1 MNFTMQSI
9 NISNKIKINE
19 CSLCTLKKQMSAMQ
33 EYKYSEKNS
42 KEIWN
47 IHFILL
53 LPVKKW
59 SVSWEIK
66 QMWKYLTQ
74 SVQKFKKK
82 WTWKYRKGRQLLK
95 YFDGNNFVNYLIFL
109 LFVLSLSRREI

>member
-74 SVQKFKKK
+74 SVQKFKKNEHESIE
-82 WTWKYRKGRQLLK
+82 KGDNSWNILMAI
-95 YFDGNNFVNYLIFL
+95 VNYLIFL